1 MTPERPLPSSAPA
14 VVSCPP
20 PDGPLPP
27 QAPPPLQPFASFEE
41 AAQATLSL
49 LHARL
54 GFQLW
59 MVARTEGEDWI
70 VLQAH
75 DPDHGYGLQGG
86 QSLPWKDSICARMVA
101 GLGPQVAPSVQEV
114 EVYCHAPIM
123 GRLAIGAY
131 IGVPIHRADG
141 SFFGT
146 LCAIDPLP
154 QPPEIRRELEFVY
167 LMARLLVTF
176 LEQELTAQALARE
189 CDRAQLESQT
199 DAMTGLYNRRG
210 WLQLLAAEEER
221 CRRYGNTAAAIYVD
235 LDNLKDVNDREGH
248 GAGDRL
254 IQTAAAQLTA
264 TLRQTDVIARLGGD
278 EFAILCVETDLTAVR
293 QLVERLEATF
303 EHHGVGASIGYA
315 VRLPP
320 ESLAETLHRADSAM
334 YTRKQYR
341 KGLLRS

>member
-1 MTPERPLPSSAPA
+1 MTPERPLPSAVPA
-14 VVSCPP
+14 AVSCPHA
-20 PDGPLPP
+20 DPLSPS
-27 QAPPPLQPFASFEE
+27 QTPPPLRPFTSFEE
-41 AAQATLSL
+41 AAQVTLSL

-75 DPDHGYGLQGG
+75 DHGYGIQGG
-86 QSLPWKDSICARMVA
+86 QSLPWDDSFCSRMVA
-101 GLGPQVAPSVQEV
+101 GLGPQVAPSVEEV
-114 EVYCHAPIM
+114 EVYCNAPIAQ
-123 GRLAIGAY
+123 RLAIGAY

-154 QPPEIRRELEFVY
+154 QPPEIQRELEFVY

-176 LEQELTAQALARE
+176 LEQELTAQTLARE
-189 CDRAQLESQT
+189 YDRAQLESQT

-221 CRRYGNTAAAIYVD
+221 CRRYGNMAAAIYVD

-254 IQTAAAQLTA
+254 IQWAAQQLMA

-278 EFAILCVETDLTAVR
+278 EFAVLCVETDLMAVR

-303 EHHGVGASIGYA
+303 EHHGIGASIGYA

-334 YTRKQYR
+334 YIRKQYR

>member
-1 MTPERPLPSSAPA
+1 MTPERSLSSSPPA
-14 VVSCPP
+14 VAACPP
-20 PDGPLPP
+20 PEALSPP
-27 QAPPPLQPFASFEE
+27 QPPPALRPFTSFEE
-41 AAQATLSL
+41 AAQMALAL
-49 LHARL
+49 LHERL

-75 DPDHGYGLQGG
+75 DHGYGIQGG
-86 QSLPWKDSICARMVA
+86 QSLPWGDSICARMVA
-101 GLGPQVAPSVQEV
+101 GLGPQMAPSVQEV

-123 GRLAIGAY
+123 GRLTIGAY

-154 QPPEIRRELEFVY
+154 QPPEIQRELEFVH
-167 LMARLLVTF
+167 LMARLLVTV

-189 CDRAQLESQT
+189 YDRAQLESQT

-221 CRRYGNTAAAIYVD
+221 CRRYGNVAAAIYVD

-254 IQTAAAQLTA
+254 IQAAALQLSA

-278 EFAILCVETDLTAVR
+278 EFAVLCVETDLMAVR
-293 QLVERLEATF
+293 QLVERLEVTF
-303 EHHGVGASIGYA
+303 EHHGIGASIGYA

>member
-1 MTPERPLPSSAPA
+1 MAL
-14 VVSCPP
+14 
-20 PDGPLPP
+20 G
-27 QAPPPLQPFASFEE
+27 
-41 AAQATLSL
+41 L

-75 DPDHGYGLQGG
+75 DQGYGVQVG
-86 QSLPWKDSICARMVA
+86 QVFPWHDSFCARMVA
-101 GLGPQVAPSVQEV
+101 GLGPQVVPSVAEV
-114 EVYCHAPIM
+114 AAYCEAPVAQ
-123 GRLAIGAY
+123 RLTIGAY

-154 QPPEIRRELEFVY
+154 QPPEIRREVEFVY

-176 LEQELTAQALARE
+176 LEQELAAQALARE

-221 CRRYGNTAAAIYVD
+221 CRRYGNMAAAIYVD

-254 IQTAAAQLTA
+254 IQAAAQHLRA

-278 EFAILCVETDLTAVR
+278 EFGILCIETDGAAVR
-293 QLVERLEATF
+293 QLVERLEAVF
-303 EHHGVGASIGYA
+303 GHHAIEASIGYA
-315 VRLPP
+315 VRQPP
-320 ESLAETLHRADSAM
+320 ESLAETLHRADTAM